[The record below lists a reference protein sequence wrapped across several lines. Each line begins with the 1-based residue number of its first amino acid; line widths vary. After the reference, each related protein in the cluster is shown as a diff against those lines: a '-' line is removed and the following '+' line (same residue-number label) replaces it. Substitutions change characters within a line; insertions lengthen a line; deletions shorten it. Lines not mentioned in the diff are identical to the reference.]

1 MYLDFIE
8 SIRNNSVLKLNNELD
23 TKVKDVNPIMDL
35 VKALAFELNIDS
47 KNIENVLKKIEDRYE
62 NIDDLNDFT
71 ISDSE
76 K

>member
-1 MYLDFIE
+1 
-8 SIRNNSVLKLNNELD
+8 LD